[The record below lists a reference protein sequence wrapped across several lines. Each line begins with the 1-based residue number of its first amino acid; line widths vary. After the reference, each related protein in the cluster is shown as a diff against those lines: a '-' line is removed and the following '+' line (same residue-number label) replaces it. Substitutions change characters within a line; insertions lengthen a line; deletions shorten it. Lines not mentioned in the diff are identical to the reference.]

1 MPPHQAADLEEAL
14 KKKGGLTLSQLA
26 NYDDIITDALV
37 DRVYFWSTIR
47 KLKTNYHPCRG
58 VQEQHVVDLLQKHVI
73 INKDPGTAQEK
84 LLQLA
89 GLQKYHRSLKTTDEK
104 EHFVRH
110 LRKYINMY
118 LPDCPFEV
126 VTTNRYTIETAEAA
140 AVARK
145 RIRKGEPIKY
155 LLGIQVEMTEKEEE
169 ELTERTAFSV
179 VVSSRRKRPSLFLG
193 PARFANHDCE
203 SNASLN
209 TTGPHGI
216 HIVARRDIAVG
227 EEITVT
233 YGVNYFGEGNCEC
246 LCATC
251 ERYLRNGWDPRGPI
265 VHDSDSSDE
274 ESQEEGTSKPTTP
287 APAPDRTTLGKRKR
301 GETTSAPDK
310 RPIGR
315 PRKHLRPEESE
326 DDDSDDEDGQRGYG
340 GRFMKKT
347 QERRPFADLRMPSQ
361 PAAAQATLSNG
372 GSFARMSLPRTFTTS
387 EERRD
392 PILDKILRML
402 GSVADRRDRQMRTWE
417 AGLGS
422 SQSATPA
429 APIIRTEPDL
439 DVRMSDAPAIED
451 QLESGDEDDGQ
462 LMRNNRLVVRGA
474 RGRFAQKKTSRADSE
489 RVEKTRR
496 DVEIVEVS
504 SKSKLPSIKKHRSF
518 SSLRN
523 VVNAEDSQSDPYSI
537 RPSPAPAAE
546 SSKRGRGRP
555 RKYPQLD
562 DVTDSADISS
572 PSSMGTD
579 HSSAASQA
587 SSATSLDTFGN
598 GNIAQGICD
607 MLTNGQD
614 DEKEE
619 VEEEVV
625 EKVET
630 RATRTR
636 SAIRQQKTTEQTQF
650 LSPEKAEN
658 AKEVLRK
665 SPRSMLAELE
675 GGPVRSI
682 EKGAADSEDE
692 EDVKRGTPR
701 KPGDYHLCEA
711 LLCTQYHRWVEC
723 RNCDQFFVQG
733 DAYHTRI
740 ACPRCERHSKL
751 YGYYWPKTDKEGK
764 HDKEERVLDHRT
776 IHRFIDPEEERMER
790 KGRKALAD
798 VLREKEKGM
807 SERQESEESD
817 SVPNGMS
824 RRFRNSPR
832 RSESR
837 RMRPRI
843 TM

>member
-1 MPPHQAADLEEAL
+1 M
-14 KKKGGLTLSQLA
+14 
-26 NYDDIITDALV
+26 
-37 DRVYFWSTIR
+37 
-47 KLKTNYHPCRG
+47 
-58 VQEQHVVDLLQKHVI
+58 
-73 INKDPGTAQEK
+73 AQDK
-84 LLQLA
+84 LLGLPGLA
-89 GLQKYHRSLKTTDEK
+89 KFHRNLKTTDEK
-104 EHFVRH
+104 EHFLRH

-145 RIRKGEPIKY
+145 PIRKGEPIKY
-155 LLGIQVEMTEKEEE
+155 LLGIQVEMTEKEEK

-203 SNASLN
+203 SNANLN

-227 EEITVT
+227 EEITVK
-233 YGVNYFGEGNCEC
+233 YGEDYFGIDNCEC

-251 ERYLRNGWDPRGPI
+251 ERLLRNGWDPRGPI
-265 VHDSDSSDE
+265 LHEDSSSDE
-274 ESQEEGTSKPTTP
+274 ESEDEDIDERKKSAKSTP
-287 APAPDRTTLGKRKR
+287 APAAASSSLGKRKR
-301 GETTSAPDK
+301 GQQNANPGK

-315 PRKHLRPEESE
+315 PRKYPRPEEDDTTTG
-326 DDDSDDEDGQRGYG
+326 DDDGRGTN
-340 GRFMKKT
+340 GRFQKK
-347 QERRPFADLRMPSQ
+347 RRTGKQAHRHLPADSASEKL
-361 PAAAQATLSNG
+361 AF
-372 GSFARMSLPRTFTTS
+372 GSSRSSFPRTYTTS
-387 EERRD
+387 EERND
-392 PILDKILRML
+392 PILDKVLRLL
-402 GSVADRRDRQMRTWE
+402 GSVADRTDRRMRTWE
-417 AGLGS
+417 AGLG
-422 SQSATPA
+422 ATRTVTAIPA
-429 APIIRTEPDL
+429 IVETEPEP
-439 DVRMSDAPAIED
+439 DVEMSDS
-451 QLESGDEDDGQ
+451 Q
-462 LMRNNRLVVRGA
+462 
-474 RGRFAQKKTSRADSE
+474 
-489 RVEKTRR
+489 
-496 DVEIVEVS
+496 DVEIDDDMDIDDDTDRSYDREMSRSHRLLGRGLNGKFVSKTQERHVSKTGDSS
-504 SKSKLPSIKKHRSF
+504 SKSKLPSIKKDRSF

-537 RPSPAPAAE
+537 RPSPAPPAQPV
-546 SSKRGRGRP
+546 KRGRGRP
-555 RKYPQLD
+555 RKYPLND
-562 DVTDSADISS
+562 DLTDSAEISS

-587 SSATSLDTFGN
+587 SSATSMDTFAG

-607 MLTNGQD
+607 MLTNGQED
-614 DEKEE
+614 QKEEIRYEEEEEE
-619 VEEEVV
+619 VEVV
-625 EKVET
+625 EEKVEA
-630 RATRTR
+630 RITRTR
-636 SAIRQQKTTEQTQF
+636 SAIRQQKITEQSQL
-650 LSPEKAEN
+650 LSPEKAGKG
-658 AKEVLRK
+658 KEALRK
-665 SPRSMLAELE
+665 SPRSAMADLE

-682 EKGAADSEDE
+682 EKLATDDSDD

-764 HDKEERVLDHRT
+764 NDKEERVLDHRT

-798 VLREKEKGM
+798 VLREKEM
-807 SERQESEESD
+807 SERQDSEESD
-817 SVPNGMS
+817 AVAGGG
-824 RRFRNSPR
+824 RRF

-837 RMRPRI
+837 RMRPRT